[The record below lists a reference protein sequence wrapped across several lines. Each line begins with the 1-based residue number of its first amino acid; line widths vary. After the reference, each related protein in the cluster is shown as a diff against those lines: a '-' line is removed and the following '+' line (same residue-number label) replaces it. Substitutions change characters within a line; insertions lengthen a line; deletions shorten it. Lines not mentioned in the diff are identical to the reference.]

1 MTERESAINRD
12 LRALDDAHRLGRISR
27 ADYRGRRRRVLQ
39 TLSEGGGA
47 VTARKTLVPPGVVT
61 RPRSARVAAT
71 ADVSA
76 AGRAHVS
83 LLSMRPG
90 LAWKPWLVIAAG
102 VLVLVAIICW
112 ALLRH

>member
-27 ADYRGRRRRVLQ
+27 TDYRGRRRRVLQ
-39 TLSEGGGA
+39 SLGEGGA
-47 VTARKTLVPPGVVT
+47 VTARKTLMPAGATT
-61 RPRSARVAAT
+61 RPHPERASAT
-71 ADVSA
+71 ADATA

-90 LAWKPWLVIAAG
+90 LAWKPLAIVAG
-102 VLVLVAIICW
+102 VLLVVAIVW